1 MRVVDLTHSMTN
13 GMPVMEGITPP
24 DFRDL
29 ADVAADGYAMSQYT
43 FVNHTGTHVDAPAHQ
58 IAGGATLDD
67 IPLDRLV
74 TDALTI
80 DLTGHQPGPVGLDVV
95 GSFLPEIRRNDIVL
109 LSSGNAA
116 NWGTAAY
123 WSGWCY
129 PDAAAAAALVDAG
142 VSGVGFDG
150 PSADPVDSTDYELH
164 HVWLAG
170 GAIILENLAAMDQL
184 PARCRI
190 VVAPLKV
197 SGANGGPAR
206 VLALV
211 DD

>member
-1 MRVVDLTHSMTN
+1 MPHGVARSDIGWCVSRSGGVVHGHGRPADQ
-13 GMPVMEGITPP
+13 VGIARINTTDPP
-24 DFRDL
+24 LRWPP
-29 ADVAADGYAMSQYT
+29 SCSSS
-43 FVNHTGTHVDAPAHQ
+43 
-58 IAGGATLDD
+58 
-67 IPLDRLV
+67 R
-74 TDALTI
+74 TDAVSVASTSAP
-80 DLTGHQPGPVGLDVV
+80 TWVNP
-95 GSFLPEIRRNDIVL
+95 R
-109 LSSGNAA
+109 SGNAA

-129 PDAAAAAALVDAG
+129 PDAAAAAALVQAG

-150 PSADPVDSTDYELH
+150 PSADPVDSVDYELH

-170 GAIILENLAAMDQL
+170 GVIILENLAAMDQL

>member
-13 GMPVMEGITPP
+13 GMPVMDGITPP
-24 DFRDL
+24 AFRDL
-29 ADVAADGYAMSQYT
+29 AEVAADGYAMSQYT

-80 DLTGHQPGPVGLDVV
+80 DLTAHQPGPVGLDVLEP
-95 GSFLPEIRRNDIVL
+95 FLSDVRRNDIVL

>member
-1 MRVVDLTHSMTN
+1 MRVVDLTHPMTN

-24 DFRDL
+24 TFRDL
-29 ADVAADGYAMSQYT
+29 AEVAADGYAMSQYT

-74 TDALTI
+74 TEALTI
-80 DLTGHQPGPVGLDVV
+80 DLTTHQPGPVGLDVL
-95 GSFLPEIRRNDIVL
+95 GRFLPEVRPNDIVL
-109 LSSGNAA
+109 LRSGNAA

-129 PDAAAAAALVDAG
+129 PDAAAAAALVQAG

-150 PSADPVDSTDYELH
+150 PSADPVDSVGYELH
-164 HVWLAG
+164 HVWLG
-170 GAIILENLAAMDQL
+170 GGVIILENLAAMDQL